1 MASAFRIWLR
11 RLGWLL
17 FAAATAWFAV
27 GLLQQAVDPQNRAM
41 KAPDSAEAAALRDL
55 AEVVPTDPV
64 VLLALERRDGTA
76 LAAADLAAL
85 RTLQRECE
93 SIAGVV
99 TVHDV
104 PSPRP
109 ELALLPVAVEAEQA
123 FVTAAALLQR
133 ARTSVPDTLVVRAT
147 GMPLLEGTIAR
158 LVADERTT
166 IVPMLVAVLFAAA
179 LLFYRRLTV
188 AIAVLLPALVA
199 IAWTGGTFARL
210 GHRLDPIASLL
221 DPVLL
226 TIGVAGAVHFVEAFR
241 AARSAGADPYGA
253 ASRAARDLLTPALL
267 ATATTMVGLWS
278 LTTSAIPAVVDFGL
292 RSAFGVALANAF
304 TFLLLPTW
312 LSTWGGSA
320 TVPPSTDSGRR
331 WLIGLHRRQ
340 RWLAALTV
348 LSVGAAGFGITRLH
362 ADNDPLRLLPAD
374 EPARLDHDH
383 LAGKL
388 GGIETFHLLV
398 PERDRAA
405 EPDRL
410 LPLVAAVM
418 ELPGVAGPAGP
429 ALRSPGGAVAVP
441 LLLTP
446 GGSALREPLFTNI
459 ERTCRE
465 LGHPDVVPAGIS
477 VQIARDA
484 HRLLQSLGGSL
495 LLSLVALA
503 IGMAIGLRSLP
514 LGLLAVATNLL
525 PSAWLYG
532 LLGLFDHPLSV
543 ATAMIG
549 CTMLG
554 LIVDN
559 SLHLLHHYRGA
570 LQHMRPRAALRHAFA
585 RCGRAMTL
593 ASAVLALGFA
603 TCAWSRLSTT
613 IEFALLASAT
623 IVAAWVSTAML
634 LPTWLMRRRPGASTR
649 QHHAH

>member
-1 MASAFRIWLR
+1 MASAFRTWLR
-11 RLGWLL
+11 RLGWLA
-17 FAAATAWFAV
+17 FAALTAWFAA

-41 KAPDSAEAAALRDL
+41 KAPDSAEAAALRELGD
-55 AEVVPTDPV
+55 VVPTDPI
-64 VLLALERRDGTA
+64 VLLAFERRDGAAFGATEVAA
-76 LAAADLAAL
+76 LAN
-85 RTLQRECE
+85 LQRDCAA
-93 SIAGVV
+93 IPGVV
-99 TVHDV
+99 TVHTV
-104 PSPRP
+104 PNPHP
-109 ELALLPVAVEAEQA
+109 DLALLPVAVEAEQA
-123 FVTAAALLQR
+123 FVAAAALLAAAR
-133 ARTSVPDTLVVRAT
+133 AAAPPGIVVRAT
-147 GMPLLEGTIAR
+147 GLPLLEGTIAR
-158 LVADERTT
+158 LVAGERQT

-179 LLFYRRLTV
+179 LLFYRRLPF

-241 AARSAGADPYGA
+241 AARSAGDDPHTA
-253 ASRAARDLLTPALL
+253 ATRAARDLLTPALL

-278 LTTSAIPAVVDFGL
+278 LTTSSIPAVVDFGL

-312 LSTWGGSA
+312 LSTWAGAA
-320 TVPPSTDSGRR
+320 TAPLTAANGRR
-331 WLIGLHRRQ
+331 WLLGLRRW
-340 RWLAALTV
+340 RHWLAAATV
-348 LSVGAAGFGITRLH
+348 VSVVVAGFGITGLR

-374 EPARLDHDH
+374 EPARIDHDH
-383 LAGKL
+383 LAARL
-388 GGIETFHLLV
+388 GGVETFHLLV

-446 GGSALREPLFTNI
+446 GGSALREPLFASI
-459 ERTCRE
+459 ERTCRQ

-495 LLSLVALA
+495 LLSFVALA
-503 IGMAIGLRSLP
+503 IGMALGLRSLS
-514 LGLLAVATNLL
+514 LGMLAVATNLL

-532 LLGLFDHPLSV
+532 LLGLCDHPLSV

-559 SLHLLHHYRGA
+559 SLHLLHHYRAA
-570 LQHMRPRAALRHAFA
+570 LQHARPRAALRHAFA

-593 ASAVLALGFA
+593 ASTVLALGFL

-634 LPTWLMRRRPGASTR
+634 LPAWLLRRRRSSTKR
-649 QHHAH
+649 SSHAH